1 MLRFFNKLQEIY
13 QSIRTVRH
21 YRFMYLMSFM
31 IAFMLDVTSMS
42 IIGNVIFTMF
52 IGVVIELIYCYA
64 PKRTITLFNYQ
75 FNVMDIDKFTEDCKD
90 DMIRI
95 YNEIDG
101 RSFSYNVYGIV
112 SFVIL
117 KILIIIF

>member
-101 RSFSYNVYGIV
+101 RSISYNVYGIV

-117 KILIIIF
+117 KILVIIF